1 MALGTKPGGSSKPA
15 RSSPSVGARPRSR
28 RPFGHTREKPTIRGV
43 AERAG
48 VAVST
53 VSRVLN
59 GGYASADA
67 KRRVE
72 VAVRELGYAP
82 SVTARSLVTGRSG
95 CIGVIVRSSQSPWF
109 SQILAGVEEQLA
121 SSHES
126 VLLGS
131 LMLKGSYDPSAV
143 ASWIHEHRV
152 DGLMFVRYARR
163 ERGLLTAAL
172 RAELPIVLIAPDV
185 TPAAA
190 FIVRCDNV
198 DAGRLVGR
206 HLAALGHR
214 RVAFAGGPRDSTD
227 TRDRLRGLRAELAQ
241 HRVAMRDEH
250 IWFGANYTSESG
262 IEYAAR
268 FLSQRP
274 KARPTAV
281 VLGNDPMALG
291 FMRTVLQRGT
301 RIPQDVSVVGFDG
314 VPDGALYW
322 PGLTSVVQPAYLM
335 GTTACRALLD
345 RIKDPAQ
352 DRASIVEYGV
362 KLVVRESTGTPS
374 AVRYAVPGARAQAPR

>member
-1 MALGTKPGGSSKPA
+1 VTLGTKPGGLPRPA
-15 RSSPSVGARPRSR
+15 RSGPHEDTRSRSR
-28 RPFGHTREKPTIRGV
+28 RPPGHTKDKPTIHAV

-59 GGYASADA
+59 GGYASAEA

-72 VAVRELGYAP
+72 VAVCELGYAP

-95 CIGVIVRSSQSPWF
+95 CIGVVARSSQSPWF

-121 SSHES
+121 SSRES

-131 LMLKGSYDPSAV
+131 LTLKGSYDASAV
-143 ASWIHEHRV
+143 ASWIHEHRI
-152 DGLMFVRYARR
+152 DGLMFVRYTRR
-163 ERGLLTAAL
+163 ERELLKAAL
-172 RAELPIVLIAPDV
+172 RAQLPVVLIAPDV
-185 TPAAA
+185 APAAA
-190 FIVRCDNV
+190 SIVRCDNV

-206 HLAALGHR
+206 HLATLGHR

-227 TRDRLRGLRAELAQ
+227 TRDRLRGLKAELAQ
-241 HRVAMRDEH
+241 SRVPMRDEDV
-250 IWFGANYTSESG
+250 WFGATYAPESG
-262 IEYAAR
+262 IEYAEL
-268 FLSQRP
+268 FLNQRP
-274 KARPTAV
+274 KVRPTAV

-301 RIPQDVSVVGFDG
+301 QIPHDVSVVGFDG

-322 PGLTSVVQPAYLM
+322 PGLTSVVQPAHLM
-335 GTTACRALLD
+335 GATACRALLD
-345 RIKDPAQ
+345 RIKDAEQ
-352 DRASIVEYGV
+352 AKVSVVEYGV
-362 KLVVRESTGTPS
+362 ELVIRESTGTPTAGRLAGS
-374 AVRYAVPGARAQAPR
+374 GAHSNARR